1 MPKLSYKITEFHGG
15 TNSNADPRDLADNE
29 QPYTRDVDVSK
40 YGLIKIIPEA
50 YAGAAKERESTNEW
64 SSGVGNYGLHFFGAD
79 NKPTDN
85 ADGNFTLTALYDGR
99 HVDIYGAGTF
109 AGWSTASNWAA
120 NEIDF
125 TGGSGSSQPLFYN
138 ADGVL
143 RVYDRALANVPKWY
157 GHIEAERFPGV
168 TQIRSSSGSALND
181 WVSSDASIA
190 APTTG
195 KVLFSTPQVGTD
207 VSGSNPDYDTSNGGV
222 NSANEEY
229 IGAASVKFLADNS
242 LNLRVGVNMN
252 NVVQQ
257 RATNVNVDGTEADS
271 HELIS
276 FIDAV
281 QDEDGTTRTPGTT
294 LKVGFDRSDSQTG
307 QIETDF
313 EELDAN
319 IKIDESRSI
328 LFPVYTVSYVAS
340 SYNIKVGSDT
350 SNYYRW
356 NYSGS
361 DLLNGS
367 WNLFVLS
374 KDKNTSVTGSPPDW
388 GEQFEY
394 FSFSGHVNNTSSGS

>member
-50 YAGAAKERESTNEW
+50 YPGAAKERESINEW

-85 ADGNFTLTALYDGR
+85 AAGNFTLTALYDGR

-168 TQIRSSSGSALND
+168 TQIRSSSGSDLND

-207 VSGSNPDYDTSNGGV
+207 ESGS
-222 NSANEEY
+222 
-229 IGAASVKFLADNS
+229 
-242 LNLRVGVNMN
+242 
-252 NVVQQ
+252 
-257 RATNVNVDGTEADS
+257 
-271 HELIS
+271 
-276 FIDAV
+276 
-281 QDEDGTTRTPGTT
+281 TP
-294 LKVGFDRSDSQTG
+294 
-307 QIETDF
+307 
-313 EELDAN
+313 A
-319 IKIDESRSI
+319 
-328 LFPVYTVSYVAS
+328 
-340 SYNIKVGSDT
+340 
-350 SNYYRW
+350 
-356 NYSGS
+356 
-361 DLLNGS
+361 
-367 WNLFVLS
+367 
-374 KDKNTSVTGSPPDW
+374 
-388 GEQFEY
+388 
-394 FSFSGHVNNTSSGS
+394 